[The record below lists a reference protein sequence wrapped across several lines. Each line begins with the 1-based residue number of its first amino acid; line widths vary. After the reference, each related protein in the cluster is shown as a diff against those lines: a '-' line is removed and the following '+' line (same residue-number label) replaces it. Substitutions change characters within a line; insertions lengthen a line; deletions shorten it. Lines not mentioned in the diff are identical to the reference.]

1 VFNHRS
7 TLAFVLAVLALSS
20 AGMRAQTLVVVE
32 EGLGKVVEVDESNH
46 ACRAEIPVGLKPH
59 EIALSADGQIAYV
72 SNFGLLEANF
82 KVGVPGKTISV
93 IDVVKGV
100 EVKRLN
106 LPEGPLAAPHGVKL
120 RPGKTAGAELFTNA
134 EIGDTMLV
142 FDPTSGEIVRTF
154 PLPPGVHNFI
164 FSPDGASLYAFS
176 TKGQVFKID
185 PDSGH
190 IDATA
195 NIASPRGLALTADNA
210 HLIVAGKGEVQLL
223 NPKTLSAVR
232 VFTGLD
238 VGQLYYPTA
247 SPDDRLIFAP
257 AVLDGVVLV
266 IDAVTGKVLQ
276 RVPSGS
282 PLSITIQSDR
292 ESAWVSNVKV
302 PPQMQKPGSQPLPGG
317 VSALDLATF
326 RTTSLPDVIDANGLA
341 VSPIK
346 VSACENQALPVFR
359 TNDVIL
365 FQGDSITDG
374 GRQRTGTD
382 YNHIMGQ
389 DYAYILAAQLG
400 AEYPERNLTFLN
412 RGISGERVTDLAARW
427 QTDTLDIKPNVLSIL
442 VGINDTLA
450 TGDRTET
457 VEQYEAIYDS
467 LLANTIAALPA
478 TKIVLG
484 EPFILPAG
492 KYKENYSAQLA
503 EVKKRQAVVAKL
515 ASKYHLPLIPYQS
528 IFDEACKKA
537 PADHWSWDGIHP
549 TYAGH
554 GLMAQEWLKTV
565 NTFWSDR

>member
-1 VFNHRS
+1 
-7 TLAFVLAVLALSS
+7 
-20 AGMRAQTLVVVE
+20 MRAQTLVVVE
-32 EGLGKVVEVDESNH
+32 EGFGKIVEVDESNH

-59 EIALSADGQIAYV
+59 EIALSADGRMAYV
-72 SNFGLLEANF
+72 SNFGLLETNF

-93 IDVVKGV
+93 IDVAKGV

-120 RPGKTAGAELFTNA
+120 RPGTTARAELFTNA

-142 FDPTSGEIVRTF
+142 FDPTSGEVVHTF
-154 PLPPGVHNFI
+154 PLPSGIHNFI

-195 NIASPRGLALTADNA
+195 SIASPRGLALTADNA
-210 HLIVAGKGEVQLL
+210 QLIVAGKGEIQLL
-223 NPKTLSAVR
+223 NPKTLSAVKI
-232 VFTGLD
+232 FTGLD
-238 VGQLYYPTA
+238 VGQLFYPTA
-247 SPDDRLIFAP
+247 SPDGRLIFAP
-257 AVLDGVVLV
+257 AALDGVVLA
-266 IDAVTGKVLQ
+266 IDAVTGKVL
-276 RVPSGS
+276 RRIPSES
-282 PLSITIQSDR
+282 PLSVIIQPDQD
-292 ESAWVSNVKV
+292 SAWISNVKV
-302 PPQMQKPGSQPLPGG
+302 PPQMQKPGSLPLPGG

-326 RTTSLPDVIDANGLA
+326 RTTSLPHVIDANGLA
-341 VSPIK
+341 VSSIK
-346 VSACENQALPVFR
+346 LAACVSHALPIFHS
-359 TNDVIL
+359 NDIIL

-374 GRQRTGTD
+374 GRQRTGSD

-412 RGISGERVTDLAARW
+412 RGISGDRVIDLAARW
-427 QTDTLDIKPNVLSIL
+427 QTDALDLKPDVLSIL

-450 TGDRTET
+450 TGDRAET
-457 VEQYEAIYDS
+457 VEQYEATYDS
-467 LLANTIAALPA
+467 LLAKTTAALPA

-484 EPFILPAG
+484 EPFILPVG
-492 KYKENYSAQLA
+492 KYKENYAAQLA
-503 EVKKRQAVVAKL
+503 EVKKRQAVVARL
-515 ASKYHLPLIPYQS
+515 ASKYHLPLIHYQE
-528 IFDEACKKA
+528 IFDDACKKA

-554 GLMAQEWLKTV
+554 GLMAQEWLKEV
-565 NTFWSDR
+565 NAFWPNG